1 MVNDDR
7 PEYQSRPELRSHSSF
22 PQLKTI
28 GDKPK
33 GPLEKA
39 LSYFADYFADVRV
52 GEAPGVLLLF
62 AYYLVKTARESLVLA
77 EGGAYSNAYSAV
89 GQAALL
95 MLLLPLHALI
105 A

>member
-22 PQLKTI
+22 QQLKTI

-39 LSYFADYFADVRV
+39 LSYFADVRV

-77 EGGAYSNAYSAV
+77 EGGDYSNAYSAV

>member
-39 LSYFADYFADVRV
+39 LSYFADVRV
-52 GEAPGVLLLF
+52 GEAPGVFLLTANVFLLLF
-62 AYYLVKTARESLVLA
+62 AYYLLKTAREALILA
-77 EGGAYSNAYSAV
+77 EGGAYINAYSAA
-89 GQAALL
+89 GQATLL
-95 MLLLPLHALI
+95 MLLVPL
-105 A
+105 